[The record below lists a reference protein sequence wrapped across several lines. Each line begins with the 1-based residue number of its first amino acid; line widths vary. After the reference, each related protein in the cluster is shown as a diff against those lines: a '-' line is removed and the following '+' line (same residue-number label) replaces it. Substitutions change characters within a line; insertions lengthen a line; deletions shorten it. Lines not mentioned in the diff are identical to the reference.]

1 MALKMTG
8 NHEMYNVIL
17 NEFPGMT
24 LTFRIG
30 SPSLVDHEESIKLTK
45 NLLADA
51 IQEPLDEEEEE
62 FDLTPAEGWTASE
75 IYIYSR
81 LSGSANGYTC
91 ENAKL
96 NMPNYATPLD
106 YFLHFLPQKLE
117 TVHHNVSMMDRVLRG
132 NARHSYVSTYNPED
146 NKRKRCHTPS
156 SSHERVGPFGPT

>member
-1 MALKMTG
+1 
-8 NHEMYNVIL
+8 
-17 NEFPGMT
+17 MT
-24 LTFRIG
+24 LTFRIGCIKYVGSFNVLLVAVG

-51 IQEPLDEEEEE
+51 IQEPLDEEEE

-96 NMPNYATPLD
+96 NMPNYAT
-106 YFLHFLPQKLE
+106 LH
-117 TVHHNVSMMDRVLRG
+117 
-132 NARHSYVSTYNPED
+132 
-146 NKRKRCHTPS
+146 
-156 SSHERVGPFGPT
+156 